1 MQVHLKCHY
10 CPAQAHNITYL
21 STLMIAETETMTK
34 AFIITMFG
42 TTCKPR
48 SIHLKGKLTFEIVQ
62 AQGSDS
68 FCEIGRQI
76 AGDGK
81 DTGLLLVLG
90 GTVIK

>member
-1 MQVHLKCHY
+1 M
-10 CPAQAHNITYL
+10 ITE
-21 STLMIAETETMTK
+21 METTTK
-34 AFIITMFG
+34 TFIITTFG
-42 TTCKPR
+42 TTCKPG

-68 FCEIGRQI
+68 FREIGRQI

-90 GTVIK
+90 GTVMK